1 MDILL
6 NAFIWCGLLAML
18 VLSVMNI
25 FMYRQSGANSDN
37 VEKLIRGAAFIVGF
51 FIFQVT
57 QVFALPI
64 VEVLM
69 KSLTSA
75 TPFSGI
81 TVISGLIPAI
91 GGAIVSWYFLRQ
103 LKKRGRL
110 PGRIMLLISGLL
122 VSAFINTYVVAK
134 KQSEIQYEQLDSIA
148 SNSYETGPVE
158 ADYELYKRQQKDEER
173 NKAEYEAKQEIAKEK
188 IKKLKE
194 FNPTLLPNAS
204 FIIGMILFAVFN
216 YKKDEKDE

>member
-18 VLSVMNI
+18 VLSVINI
-25 FMYRQSGANSDN
+25 FMYRQIGANSDN
-37 VEKLIRGAAFIVGF
+37 VEKLIRGASFIVGF
-51 FIFQVT
+51 FIYQVT
-57 QVFALPI
+57 QVFALPVI
-64 VEVLM
+64 EVLM
-69 KSLTSA
+69 KSLTNA

-81 TVISGLIPAI
+81 TFISGLIPTI
-91 GGAIVSWYFLRQ
+91 GGGIVSWYFLRQ

-148 SNSYETGPVE
+148 AYSYVDSVATAAVDTTAGSYNE
-158 ADYELYKRQQKDEER
+158 YESKRYEEEQKKT
-173 NKAEYEAKQEIAKEK
+173 KAEYEAKQEVAKEK
-188 IKKLKE
+188 IRK
-194 FNPTLLPNAS
+194 
-204 FIIGMILFAVFN
+204 
-216 YKKDEKDE
+216 